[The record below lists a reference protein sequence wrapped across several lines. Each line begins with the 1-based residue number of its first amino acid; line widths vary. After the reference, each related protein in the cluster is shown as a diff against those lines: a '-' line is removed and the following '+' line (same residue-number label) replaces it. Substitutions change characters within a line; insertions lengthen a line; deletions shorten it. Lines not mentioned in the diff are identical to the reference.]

1 MENKFKTKEL
11 EGINIYRDR
20 KNQKV
25 YLDPITKNG
34 YVITP
39 EKEKTFK
46 TYSNVVLF
54 AVLSAIFANMIF
66 EFKWYICIIIGIAV
80 FAFLEWRFRKFLD
93 NCTMYKSFKPD
104 KKNKPEAYD
113 APASLITIKSILY
126 IVLGILFIITVVLN
140 YKQGDRLLNGVCI
153 CCAFGCLF
161 IGVRYILVLVSRK
174 KNS

>member
-66 EFKWYICIIIGIAV
+66 EFKWYICIIIG
-80 FAFLEWRFRKFLD
+80 L
-93 NCTMYKSFKPD
+93 
-104 KKNKPEAYD
+104 
-113 APASLITIKSILY
+113 SLIHI
-126 IVLGILFIITVVLN
+126 
-140 YKQGDRLLNGVCI
+140 
-153 CCAFGCLF
+153 
-161 IGVRYILVLVSRK
+161 
-174 KNS
+174 